1 LCYISK
7 SIVHLNVFLF
17 LATEKKRN
25 MGELVIKEVLTKKDL
40 SDFIYLPEKVHKDEP
55 TWLPPIYMDEWELYD
70 KKKNK
75 SFLYAD
81 AILLLAY
88 RDGKPV
94 GRIMGIINNRY
105 NSIHNEKDG
114 RFCFMECYNDQEVFH
129 TLLSKVEEWAEKN
142 GMVSMIGPLG
152 FSDKDPQGFQTE
164 GFEYPQ
170 FMTSANNSA
179 YMPQLMESEGY
190 EKKVDLVNYLGKL
203 PEIFPPIY
211 EKVLTRFSNTSE
223 YKIIEFKSKKE
234 IKPYIIDVLEL
245 MNETFA
251 EIYGFVPLNDKEKTD
266 FAARYLPILDPKF
279 VKVLE
284 VNGKL
289 IGFAIGLPDFS
300 TGIRKAKGRMLPF
313 GIIKILWE
321 SRKSKK
327 LLMMLGGVKK
337 EFRGKGLEVLMGVKI
352 LQSGIKHKM
361 TMIDSHL
368 VLEDNTKMR
377 AEYERIGCH
386 VVKKFRIYR
395 KELHPKI

>member
-1 LCYISK
+1 
-7 SIVHLNVFLF
+7 
-17 LATEKKRN
+17 

-40 SDFIYLPEKVHKDEP
+40 RDFIFLPEKVHKDEP
-55 TWLPPIYMDEWELYD
+55 SWLPPIYMDEWELYD

-75 SFLYAD
+75 SYQYAD
-81 AILLLAY
+81 ALLLLAY
-88 RDGKPV
+88 RDNKPV

-105 NSIHNEKDG
+105 NTIHNEKNG
-114 RFCFMECYNDQEVFH
+114 RFCFMECYNDKEVFH
-129 TLLSKVEEWAEKN
+129 TLLTKVEEWAENN
-142 GMVSMIGPLG
+142 GMISIIGPLG

-170 FMTSANNSA
+170 FMTSANNSQ
-179 YMPQLMESEGY
+179 YMPELMAPEGY

-203 PEIFPPIY
+203 PEKFPLIY
-211 EKVLTRFSNTSE
+211 YKVLTRFGNSIE
-223 YKIIEFKSKKE
+223 YKIVEFRSKKE
-234 IKPYIIDVLEL
+234 LKPYIIDVLEL

-251 EIYGFVPLNDKEKTD
+251 EIYGFVPLNDREKTD

-279 VKVLE
+279 VKILE
-284 VNGKL
+284 SKGKL

-300 TGIRKAKGRMLPF
+300 NGIRKAKGKLLPF
-313 GIIKILWE
+313 GIIKILLD

-337 EFRGKGLEVLMGVKI
+337 DFRGKGLEVLMGVKI

-361 TMIDSHL
+361 NIIDSHL

-377 AEYERIGCH
+377 AEYERIGCQ
-386 VVKKFRIYR
+386 VVKKFRIYQ

>member
-1 LCYISK
+1 
-7 SIVHLNVFLF
+7 
-17 LATEKKRN
+17 

-40 SDFIYLPEKVHKDEP
+40 RDFIFLPEKVHKDEP
-55 TWLPPIYMDEWELYD
+55 SWLPPIYMDEWELYD

-75 SFLYAD
+75 SYQYAD
-81 AILLLAY
+81 ALLLLAY
-88 RDGKPV
+88 RDNKPV

-105 NSIHNEKDG
+105 NTIHNEKNG
-114 RFCFMECYNDQEVFH
+114 RFCFMECYNDKEVFH
-129 TLLSKVEEWAEKN
+129 TLLTKVEEWAENN
-142 GMVSMIGPLG
+142 GMISIIGPLG

-170 FMTSANNSA
+170 FMTSANNSQ
-179 YMPQLMESEGY
+179 YMPELMAPEGY

-203 PEIFPPIY
+203 PEKFPLIY
-211 EKVLTRFSNTSE
+211 DKVLTRFGNSTE
-223 YKIIEFKSKKE
+223 YKIVEFRSKKE
-234 IKPYIIDVLEL
+234 LKPYIIDVLEV

-279 VKVLE
+279 VKILE
-284 VNGKL
+284 SKGKL

-300 TGIRKAKGRMLPF
+300 NGIRKAKGKLLPF
-313 GIIKILWE
+313 GIIKILLD
-321 SRKSKK
+321 SKRSKK

-337 EFRGKGLEVLMGVKI
+337 DFRGKGLEVLMGVKI

-361 TMIDSHL
+361 NVIDSHL

-377 AEYERIGCH
+377 AEYERIGCQ
-386 VVKKFRIYR
+386 VVKKFRIYQ
-395 KELHPKI
+395 KELHPKT

>member
-1 LCYISK
+1 
-7 SIVHLNVFLF
+7 
-17 LATEKKRN
+17 

-40 SDFIYLPEKVHKDEP
+40 RDFIFLPEKVHKDEP
-55 TWLPPIYMDEWELYD
+55 SWLPPIYMYEWELYD

-75 SFLYAD
+75 SYQYAD
-81 AILLLAY
+81 ALLLLAY
-88 RDGKPV
+88 RDNKPV

-105 NSIHNEKDG
+105 NTIHNEKNG
-114 RFCFMECYNDQEVFH
+114 RFCFMECYNDKEVFH
-129 TLLSKVEEWAEKN
+129 TLLTKVEEWAENN
-142 GMVSMIGPLG
+142 GMISIIGPLG

-170 FMTSANNSA
+170 FMTSANNSQ
-179 YMPQLMESEGY
+179 YMPELMAPEGY

-203 PEIFPPIY
+203 PEKFPLIY
-211 EKVLTRFSNTSE
+211 DKVLTRFGNSTE
-223 YKIIEFKSKKE
+223 YKIVEFRSKKE
-234 IKPYIIDVLEL
+234 LKPYIIDVLEV

-279 VKVLE
+279 VKILE
-284 VNGKL
+284 SKGKL

-300 TGIRKAKGRMLPF
+300 NGIRKAKGKLLPF
-313 GIIKILWE
+313 GIIKILLD
-321 SRKSKK
+321 SMRSKK

-337 EFRGKGLEVLMGVKI
+337 DFRGKGLEVLMGVKI

-361 TMIDSHL
+361 NMIDSHL

-377 AEYERIGCH
+377 AEYERIGCQ
-386 VVKKFRIYR
+386 VVKKFRIYQ